1 MTLKLHTVSPADQA
15 AIERG
20 VPHLRAVLSEYDDV
34 DVGRLV
40 TLAKQRVVDGVGT
53 PLEFAYL
60 LRVFKCLR
68 EEASARGISCSSVG
82 VH

>member
-34 DVGRLV
+34 DVG
-40 TLAKQRVVDGVGT
+40 RVVDGVGT